1 MLRSKAW
8 TGTGWTIALLVA
20 TACGGGGSSGDDDD
34 AAAGAA
40 GMTASGSGGATGSGG
55 EAASSTGGGD
65 AGTTA
70 SGGDTG
76 NAGTPGA
83 AGTPGGSGGAGVSGG
98 PGAGGAPGSGG
109 VDDSG
114 GSAGAGDTSGSG
126 GDAGS
131 AGTAGSGNASGD
143 GGNPGGGGQLPTGGS
158 AGVAGTPAGGGRAG
172 SGGAVSAGG
181 QTATGGDGGA
191 GGAPT
196 PPAPCGGPLPTGPT
210 HYVATDGS
218 DDPSAGTEQNPWA
231 SISYALQNVP
241 DGSVIVVAPGEYHGR
256 VQLRGT
262 FAQGVVVVSEVPY
275 QARLRNDATVVTCY
289 YGQGITLEGFDIAHD
304 GAGAE
309 ALVVQIQNLRD
320 ASEGR
325 VGRIVLR
332 NNVLHDS
339 YNNDILKVNNGA
351 ELVTIERN
359 MFYNQTGSDE
369 HIDIN
374 SVTDV
379 VVRDNVFF
387 NDFEGSGRTNA
398 NDTSSFVVI
407 KDSNSDTDGILGS
420 DRITVR
426 RNVMFNWQG
435 NTGTSFILVGED
447 GTANFEAT
455 NVLIENNLLLGN
467 SANDLRAAFGVKGGQ
482 NVTFRSN
489 TVVGDLPSNAFAFRL
504 NVEGSNPANEN
515 IAFFNNVWSD
525 PTGTMN
531 DFTDTPPGET
541 ASFTLLHNVYY
552 NGGSAIPVDATD
564 AINVADDAEAIE
576 GDPVLASQAGLVLP
590 RWNPANGAFA
600 DGSASICEVHVSYAT
615 AYGTPGTGSV
625 AIDAALAS
633 ECPADDLLGQSRGSS
648 PDVGAVEAP

>member
-1 MLRSKAW
+1 MLRTTAW
-8 TGTGWTIALLVA
+8 NRAGWTIALLVA
-20 TACGGGGSSGDDDD
+20 TACGGGSSSGDDDD
-34 AAAGAA
+34 SAAGAA
-40 GMTASGSGGATGSGG
+40 GTTAPGSGGITGSGG
-55 EAASSTGGGD
+55 DSAAGESSATG
-65 AGTTA
+65 GTTA
-70 SGGDTG
+70 SGGDRG
-76 NAGTPGA
+76 DAGTPA
-83 AGTPGGSGGAGVSGG
+83 AGAGPGGSAGVAGG
-98 PGAGGAPGSGG
+98 PSAGGAPGSGG
-109 VDDSG
+109 TV
-114 GSAGAGDTSGSG
+114 GSG
-126 GDAGS
+126 GDAGAGDATASGGDPGS
-131 AGTAGSGNASGD
+131 AGTAGTGD
-143 GGNPGGGGQLPTGGS
+143 AAAGGGDPGTGGQVASAGS
-158 AGVAGTPAGGGRAG
+158 AGAAGTLDGGGAPG
-172 SGGAVSAGG
+172 SGGTVGVGG
-181 QTATGGDGGA
+181 GAGA

-210 HYVATDGS
+210 YYVATAGN
-218 DDPSAGTEQNPWA
+218 DDASAGTEQNPWA
-231 SISYALQNVP
+231 TISYALQNVP
-241 DGSVIVVAPGEYHGR
+241 DGSVIVVDPGEYYGR

-262 FAQGVVVVSEVPY
+262 FAQGVVVVSEIPY
-275 QARLRNDATVVTCY
+275 QARLRNHATVVTCY

-304 GAGAE
+304 AAGAD

-320 ASEGR
+320 SSEGR

-351 ELVTIERN
+351 EFVTIERN

-387 NDFEGSGRTNA
+387 NDFEGSGRSNA
-398 NDTSSFVVI
+398 NDTSSFIVI
-407 KDSNSDTDGILGS
+407 KDSNGDTDGILGS
-420 DRITVR
+420 TRITVQ

-435 NTGTSFILVGED
+435 NTGTNFILVGED

-467 SANDLRAAFGVKGGQ
+467 SPNDLRAAFGVKGGQ

-515 IAFFNNVWSD
+515 IVFHNNIWSD
-525 PTGTMN
+525 PTGSMN
-531 DFTDTPPGET
+531 DFSDTPPGET
-541 ASFTLLHNVYY
+541 TSSTLLHNVYY
-552 NGGSAIPVDATD
+552 NGGSAIPVDGTD
-564 AINVADDAEAIE
+564 AINVTDDTESIT

-590 RWNPANGAFA
+590 RWEPGSGTFA
-600 DGSASICEVHVSYAT
+600 DGSASICEVHINTAT
-615 AYGTPGTGSV
+615 TYGTPGSGSV
-625 AIDAALAS
+625 ALDAALAS
-633 ECPADDLLGQSRGSS
+633 ECPLEDLLGNVRGNA